1 MELDLL
7 EQSQIFGDNRLNI
20 FKTKEYGTLMVPV
33 TDFAIINKVSHS
45 IEYLNMFGEEN
56 IKVGEWWIKDRGNFD
71 TCAKYVSIVG
81 NINDSFVFSD
91 INSIRLCVP
100 YHEIENISLITKE
113 INDNIFEVICGEYPQ
128 KIVSNKQELL
138 DLNKVC
144 NDKLTGKSYNKCN
157 EFSYNGKKYICYH
170 IMNNSLR
177 YVFLNNKVSVMYSG
191 DYFFEVKPIE
201 WVVDKEA
208 DIAICKK
215 LIVPGI
221 AFDDKE
227 YNGNFKDT
235 TIYKYM
241 NEVLVN
247 EMFNNKIKQKN
258 DDYNKE
264 FTCINNKIK
273 ILRRR
278 IDDIRK

>member
-144 NDKLTGKSYNKCN
+144 NDK
-157 EFSYNGKKYICYH
+157 
-170 IMNNSLR
+170 
-177 YVFLNNKVSVMYSG
+177 
-191 DYFFEVKPIE
+191 
-201 WVVDKEA
+201 
-208 DIAICKK
+208 
-215 LIVPGI
+215 
-221 AFDDKE
+221 
-227 YNGNFKDT
+227 
-235 TIYKYM
+235 
-241 NEVLVN
+241 
-247 EMFNNKIKQKN
+247 
-258 DDYNKE
+258 
-264 FTCINNKIK
+264 
-273 ILRRR
+273 
-278 IDDIRK
+278 